1 MDKLTPARKYVQEA
15 VIDTKAPMTDNGR
28 LQFDGVMSAT
38 LHNAGDT
45 IVTING
51 HLTMKPGATIQ
62 LASPHQFV
70 VFNCSLRVAFAA
82 PQSDQQNRLEIM
94 ESRLASLTFNN
105 FTRDDPAD
113 QPIGS

>member
-1 MDKLTPARKYVQEA
+1 MHKLTPPREYIQEA
-15 VIDTKAPMTDNGR
+15 VIDTKAPMSENGR

-51 HLTMKPGATIQ
+51 HLTMKPGATVQ

-70 VFNCSLRVAFAA
+70 VFNCSLRIAFATPEA
-82 PQSDQQNRLEIM
+82 EEQNRLEVM
-94 ESRLASLTFNN
+94 ECRLASITFNN

-113 QPIGS
+113 QPIGI